1 MVKYFIADQRFMNEE
16 GLHGVAS
23 SWVIRLG
30 VHHNLDG
37 FVEVAVLVKVGV
49 ADTISMTQHR
59 DRLGSLLDGPHQ
71 LIGAP
76 GYDEVNVVL
85 QLEEVRH
92 VVSAGDQRNSISAP
106 VATQSLRHESHQG
119 FIAMSRLLP
128 ALQSINE
135 N

>member
-71 LIGAP
+71 LIGTS
-76 GYDEVNVVL
+76 GYDQVDIVV
-85 QLEEVRH
+85 QLEEVGH
-92 VVSAGDQRNSISAP
+92 VVSAGDERNGISTP
-106 VATQSLRHESHQG
+106 VTSQSFRHQSHQG
-119 FIAMSRLLP
+119 FVAVGRFLA
-128 ALQSINE
+128 ALYN
-135 N
+135 